1 MPYLPRLAAFA
12 FLIFLLNAC
21 HQDTIPNEVPI
32 TAVDTTAVV
41 TDPTLLYGFPV
52 DSFQVTEKKVKWNES
67 ISDILSDYNIH
78 HRQIFELA
86 NKAEGVYDVRRFKAG
101 YKYTIISEGD
111 SLNTARQMIFE
122 PDNRS
127 YVVFN
132 LADSIYVDKVDFE
145 VKTVER
151 EIAGEVTSSVYQTI
165 VDAGSS
171 PILVN
176 KLVDVFAWQVDF
188 FRIPKGDKFKVIYE
202 EERIGDKI
210 VGIGKV
216 KGAYFKHFDKEYYA
230 IYYDQ
235 KGQSDYFDE
244 EGNSL
249 RKTFLR
255 APLNFTRISS
265 RYSPR
270 RFHPVQKRYKAHLG
284 TDYAAPVGTPI
295 RTVGDGVV
303 LEARYGKYNG
313 NFVKIKHNS
322 NYTTQYLHM
331 SKIARG
337 IKPGQRVKQGQTIGF
352 VGSTGL
358 ARGPHLCFRFWKN
371 GRQVD
376 ALKVDLPPTEPIIT
390 KHLANFLHA
399 KNVMLHRLDLL
410 EWTTKKELVAGIAES
425 VNTNE

>member
-1 MPYLPRLAAFA
+1 MPHLQRFAASIF
-12 FLIFLLNAC
+12 IVFLLNAC
-21 HQDTIPNEVPI
+21 HQESIPNEVPV
-32 TAVDTTAVV
+32 TADTVALAPE
-41 TDPTLLYGFPV
+41 PTLLYGFPI
-52 DSFQVTEKKVKWNES
+52 DSFQVVEKKVKWNES
-67 ISDILSDYNIH
+67 ISDILSDFNIH

-132 LADSIYVDKVDFE
+132 LADSIYVTKHDYPVQ
-145 VKTVER
+145 VVER
-151 EIAGEVTSSVYQTI
+151 EISGEITSSVYQTI
-165 VDAGSS
+165 LDAGSS

-188 FRIPKGDKFKVIYE
+188 FRVPKGDKFKVIYE

-216 KGAYFKHFDKEYYA
+216 KGAYFKHFDKAYYA

-303 LEARYGKYNG
+303 LEARFGKYNG

-337 IKPGQRVKQGQTIGF
+337 IKPGQKVKQGQTIGY

-390 KHLANFLHA
+390 SHLANFLHT
-399 KNVMLHRLDLL
+399 KNVMLHRLDLIAW
-410 EWTTKKELVAGIAES
+410 EAKKELIAEVS
-425 VNTNE
+425 EPIDDNGK